1 MGQMTFDYVFRLDIS
16 GYSWLFFG
24 FAMFHWIFGFH
35 YLYKQIFKFTNNEA
49 EMNKTSYNDN
59 RDQFFAE
66 YDRCNPITQADAS
79 KEYLMFLKS
88 NHFIFRI

>member
-1 MGQMTFDYVFRLDIS
+1 
-16 GYSWLFFG
+16 
-24 FAMFHWIFGFH
+24 MFHWIFGFH